1 MGRLGIEIMV
11 DYATRLAA
19 MIAMAGFPRSAMTR
33 EVLDHRAKM
42 IRRNDSPRPEGSA
55 TEEQKA
61 IGPKKRGKLPRSKRK
76 K

>member
-1 MGRLGIEIMV
+1 MGRRNLLNAF
-11 DYATRLAA
+11 ATLAA
-19 MIAMAGFPRSAMTR
+19 FGG
-33 EVLDHRAKM
+33 LDPV
-42 IRRNDSPRPEGSA
+42 IRIVPDRRKRIKGVTSPRPEGSA

>member
-1 MGRLGIEIMV
+1 MDKLS
-11 DYATRLAA
+11 AFAALAA
-19 MIAMAGFPRSAMTR
+19 LGGMEPIIQIVPDTR
-33 EVLDHRAKM
+33 KRIKRLNVR
-42 IRRNDSPRPEGSA
+42 RPEGSA